1 MNRDT
6 IAVEK
11 WSEDMSETQ
20 GYKCPCCGGSIAFD
34 SRLQKLKCPYCDTE
48 FEFDTLK
55 QFEQEHFDEDK
66 EPSWQEEQVRHT
78 SEMLGENELSSY
90 HCESCGGEI
99 LAEPTMAAASC
110 PFCGSTVI
118 AAEKLSG
125 ALRPNL
131 VIPFK
136 LDKKQAQD
144 QLRRHVKGKILLP
157 KQFKSEN
164 RIQEIRGIYVPFW
177 LYDCDARADI
187 RCRATRV
194 RSWSSGDYHYTE
206 TSHYLVSRSG
216 EIGFEKVP
224 ADGSAKMDDMLMQ
237 SIEPFDYS
245 AGVDF
250 QTAYLA
256 GYFADK
262 YDQSAADCV
271 STVNARIQNSTVRA
285 FMDTIHG
292 YATCVPEHTGITLKQ
307 GKITYA
313 LLPVWILNTVYK
325 GKTYTF
331 AMNGQTGKFVGNLPM
346 DKQKAAGIAV
356 GVMAAATLFSWLLLM
371 LI

>member
-1 MNRDT
+1 
-6 IAVEK
+6 
-11 WSEDMSETQ
+11 MSGIQ
-20 GYKCPCCGGSIAFD
+20 GYKCPCCGGAIAFD
-34 SRLQKLKCPYCDTE
+34 SRSQKLKCPYCDTE
-48 FEFDTLK
+48 FELDILE
-55 QFEQEHFDEDK
+55 QFKQEHLEEDTSPRWDEESVSYSRETLDEDAL
-66 EPSWQEEQVRHT
+66 V
-78 SEMLGENELSSY
+78 SY
-90 HCESCGGEI
+90 RCGSCGGEI

-118 AAEKLSG
+118 AAEKVSG
-125 ALRPNL
+125 ALKPDL

-144 QLRRHVKGKILLP
+144 QLRSHVKGKILLP
-157 KQFKSEN
+157 KLFKSES

-224 ADGSAKMDDMLMQ
+224 ADGSAKMDDVLMQ

-262 YDQSAADCV
+262 YDQSAETCA
-271 STVNARIQNSTVRA
+271 STVNVRIQNSTVQA

-292 YATCVPEHTGITLKQ
+292 YATCIPEHTGITLRH

-325 GKTYTF
+325 GKNYTF
-331 AMNGQTGKFVGNLPM
+331 AMNGQTGKFVGNLPV
-346 DKQKAAGIAV
+346 DKQKTAGIAV
-356 GVMAAATLFSWLLLM
+356 GVLAAATLLSWLILM